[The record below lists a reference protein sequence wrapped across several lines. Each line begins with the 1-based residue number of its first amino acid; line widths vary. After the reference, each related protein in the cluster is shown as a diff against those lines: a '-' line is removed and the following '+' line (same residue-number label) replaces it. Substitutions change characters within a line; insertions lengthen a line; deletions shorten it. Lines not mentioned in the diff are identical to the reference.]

1 MRFGLMLMLLLAFA
15 LPMNAVEPDEI
26 LSNAQWE
33 ERARDI
39 SKNLRCL
46 VCQNESIDESNAPL
60 AKDLR
65 LIVRELITEGKSDS
79 DIYAYLSERYG
90 EFVLLRP
97 VASGAN
103 WLLYLFGPVA
113 FGLALLV
120 SGIYIRRRG
129 RAESGQASELSDAE
143 RERLERLLE

>member
-1 MRFGLMLMLLLAFA
+1 MRFGLALMLLVAFA
-15 LPMNAVEPDEI
+15 FPLNAVEPDEM
-26 LSNAQWE
+26 LPDAQLE
-33 ERARDI
+33 QRAREL

-65 LIVRELITEGKSDS
+65 LLVRELITDGKSDS
-79 DIYAYLSERYG
+79 DIYAYLSDRYG
-90 EFVLLRP
+90 EFVLFRP
-97 VASGAN
+97 IASGAN

-129 RAESGQASELSDAE
+129 RQETEQATELSEDE
-143 RERLERLLE
+143 KQRLERLLD

>member
-1 MRFGLMLMLLLAFA
+1 MLMLLLASA

-103 WLLYLFGPVA
+103 WLLYLFGPAA

>member
-1 MRFGLMLMLLLAFA
+1 
-15 LPMNAVEPDEI
+15 MNAVEPDEI

-103 WLLYLFGPVA
+103 WLLYLFGPAA

>member
-1 MRFGLMLMLLLAFA
+1 MLMLLLAFA

-103 WLLYLFGPVA
+103 WLLYLFGPAA

>member
-103 WLLYLFGPVA
+103 WLLYLFGPAA

>member
-1 MRFGLMLMLLLAFA
+1 MLLLAFA

-103 WLLYLFGPVA
+103 WLLYLFGPAA

>member
-1 MRFGLMLMLLLAFA
+1 MLMLLLAFA

>member
-1 MRFGLMLMLLLAFA
+1 MLMFLLAFA

-103 WLLYLFGPVA
+103 WLLYLFGPAA

>member
-1 MRFGLMLMLLLAFA
+1 MRLGLMLMLLLAFA
-15 LPMNAVEPDEI
+15 LPINAVEPDEI

-103 WLLYLFGPVA
+103 WLLYLFGPAA

-129 RAESGQASELSDAE
+129 RAESGQAPELSDAE